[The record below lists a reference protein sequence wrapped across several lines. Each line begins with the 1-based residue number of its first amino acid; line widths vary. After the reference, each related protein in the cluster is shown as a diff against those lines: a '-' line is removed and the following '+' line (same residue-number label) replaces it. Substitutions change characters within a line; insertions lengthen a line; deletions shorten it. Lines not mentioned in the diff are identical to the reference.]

1 MQLNL
6 KNILLNNN
14 SLKLFSLFFG
24 FGLWYILSQP
34 QHVHINIAVP
44 VCFYNTLAT
53 KKIEAPES
61 IDLEL
66 AGKRS
71 DIKRLSHKNVALHLD
86 AQQLH
91 EGEHHIIINEQH
103 LFLPASIK
111 LVNCIPSHL
120 IINVKEPK
128 EEPHACIT

>member
-14 SLKLFSLFFG
+14 SLKLLSLFFG

-34 QHVHINIAVP
+34 QHVHVNITTP
-44 VCFYNTLAT
+44 VCFYNSAT
-53 KKIEAPES
+53 RKIEAPES

-66 AGKRS
+66 VGKRS
-71 DIKRLSHKNVALHLD
+71 DIKRLSRKNLALHLD

-91 EGEHHIIINEQH
+91 EGEQHIIINEQH

-111 LVNCIPSHL
+111 LVNCTPSHL
-120 IINVKEPK
+120 IINVKESK
-128 EEPHACIT
+128 EQPHACIT

>member
-14 SLKLFSLFFG
+14 SLKAFSLFFG

-34 QHVHINIAVP
+34 QQIHVNITAP
-44 VCFYNTLAT
+44 VCFYNNAT
-53 KKIEAPES
+53 TTIEAPES
-61 IDLEL
+61 IDLEIS
-66 AGKRS
+66 GKRS
-71 DIKRLSHKNVALHLD
+71 DIKRLSHKTVAVHLD

-91 EGEHHIIINEQH
+91 EGEHHIIVNEQH

-111 LVNCIPSHL
+111 LVNCTPSHL
-120 IINVKEPK
+120 IINVKQPK